1 MLLALSRT
9 NDNGKEILIVHMYLP
24 KGLGTGYVSLK
35 ELKGT
40 NKQSLVLLNGA
51 EDTMKQSWMEKLLP
65 ATEGVTAYYAVGVI

>member
-1 MLLALSRT
+1 
-9 NDNGKEILIVHMYLP
+9 
-24 KGLGTGYVSLK
+24 VSSK

-65 ATEGVTAYYAVGVI
+65 ATEGVALQVYYAVGVI